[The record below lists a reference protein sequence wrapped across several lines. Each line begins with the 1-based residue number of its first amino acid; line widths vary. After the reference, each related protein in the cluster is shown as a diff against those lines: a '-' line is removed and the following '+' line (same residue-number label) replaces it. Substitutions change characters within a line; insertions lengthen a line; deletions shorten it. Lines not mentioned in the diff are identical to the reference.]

1 MEWSLVK
8 RKLLTRNQP
17 FSGLMIIVL
26 DEDCY
31 YQTLRVEGNSSYK
44 IYVLFTKLTGTVHNV
59 CVVTHKSVQDVSP
72 VTEFTCH
79 LFRVAQTHQSS
90 QLHPTPQVA
99 GCVPSAGARHCH
111 ILPDPQLLT
120 QGVGHVSGEVS
131 IHWVLIHCS
140 NNYISPL

>member
-31 YQTLRVEGNSSYK
+31 YQTLGVEGNSSYK
-44 IYVLFTKLTGTVHNV
+44 IYVLFTKLTGTVHM
-59 CVVTHKSVQDVSP
+59 S
-72 VTEFTCH
+72 
-79 LFRVAQTHQSS
+79 HQSLSSLVTYSASHRHTS
-90 QLHPTPQVA
+90 QVHPTPQVA

-120 QGVGHVSGEVS
+120 QGVGHVTGEVS

>member
-44 IYVLFTKLTGTVHNV
+44 IYVLFTKLTGTVHMSHQSLSSL
-59 CVVTHKSVQDVSP
+59 VTYSASHRHTSP
-72 VTEFTCH
+72 VNYT
-79 LFRVAQTHQSS
+79 
-90 QLHPTPQVA
+90 
-99 GCVPSAGARHCH
+99 
-111 ILPDPQLLT
+111 QLLK
-120 QGVGHVSGEVS
+120 
-131 IHWVLIHCS
+131 
-140 NNYISPL
+140 SPAVFLLPVPGTATSCLTLNC